1 MKKIIKNPLSNR
13 IKELRVE
20 LGLSQLELA
29 EKTGLA
35 KPLISMIET
44 GERFPS
50 DDVLKKLCEAFNVE
64 EKEILNDEVKNKAI
78 EQIKDAET
86 REVLTAYRKI
96 YRG

>member
-13 IKELRVE
+13 IKELRE
-20 LGLSQLELA
+20 ERKWTQMQLAKEA
-29 EKTGLA
+29 GLA

-50 DDVLKKLCEAFNVE
+50 DDVLKKLCNAFNVE
-64 EKEILNDEVKNKAI
+64 EEDILNEEVKQAALQHI
-78 EQIKDAET
+78 SDAET
-86 REVLTAYRKI
+86 REILTAYRKI

>member
-1 MKKIIKNPLSNR
+1 MKKNIKNPLSNR
-13 IKELRVE
+13 IKELRE
-20 LGLSQLELA
+20 QKEWTQLQLA
-29 EKTGLA
+29 KEAGLA

-50 DDVLKKLCEAFNVE
+50 DDVLKKLCVAFAVGE
-64 EKEILNDEVKNKAI
+64 EEILNQSVKDEAI
-78 EQIKDAET
+78 KQIQEAET

>member
-1 MKKIIKNPLSNR
+1 MKKNIKNPLSNR
-13 IKELRVE
+13 IKELRE
-20 LGLSQLELA
+20 QKKWTQLQLA
-29 EKTGLA
+29 KEAGLA

-50 DDVLKKLCEAFNVE
+50 DDVLKKLCVAFGVE
-64 EKEILNDEVKNKAI
+64 EEEILNQSVKDEAI
-78 EQIKDAET
+78 KQIQEAET